1 MPTRLLLLRVFRFAS
16 STASTM
22 ASSFLSCSLDSCSM
36 NNFVRPDTRTCRV
49 LRSQI
54 ERTWACWVKKPWR
67 NFAVDF
73 SEQTWHTF
81 EHDALQLMTLDT
93 YFCHIF
99 RVVGTGNALVMCS
112 LALLVCEVQPCGNF
126 WMFLAMLRRK
136 SGKDRGV
143 RGVACKPKS
152 VLLKSC
158 HISSGR

>member
-81 EHDALQLMTLDT
+81 EGSWRIATDDT
-93 YFCHIF
+93 RH
-99 RVVGTGNALVMCS
+99 
-112 LALLVCEVQPCGNF
+112 LLLPYLSRCGNRECAGYVF
-126 WMFLAMLRRK
+126 TCFTCLRGAAMRQFLDVPGHVEEEIRQ
-136 SGKDRGV
+136 GPWCERG
-143 RGVACKPKS
+143 G
-152 VLLKSC
+152 L
-158 HISSGR
+158 